1 MRYFSIELE
10 ELNHKLLQMA
20 GLVESAI
27 NRSVRSLIE
36 QDRELA
42 QQVIRDEPQIN
53 RMEMEIDGLVTRL
66 LALRQPVARDLRFL
80 TAALKINTD
89 LERIGDLANHI
100 AERSLS
106 LMHHP
111 LVKPMT
117 DIPKMASLVQS
128 MLLKCL
134 EAFVKGDADLA
145 RTVLLS
151 DDEVDRLRDAVYAE
165 LVVPCSA
172 IRASF
177 RQPWISFSSP
187 ATWSGS
193 ATIPRTSPKTWS
205 SWLRESTSATMPSKW
220 KTRDARPCRSH
231 FLKKSTVMV

>member
-1 MRYFSIELE
+1 MRHFSAELE
-10 ELNHKLLQMA
+10 ELSNKLLEMA

-27 NRSVRSLIE
+27 HRSVRSLIE

-42 QQVIRDEPQIN
+42 QQVIRDEPLIN
-53 RMEMEIDGLVTRL
+53 RMEMEIDGVATRL

-89 LERIGDLANHI
+89 LERMGDLANHI

-134 EAFVKGDADLA
+134 ESFVKGNADLA
-145 RTVLLS
+145 RSVLLS
-151 DDEVDRLRDAVYAE
+151 DDEVDKLRDGVYSELMHAMQQDPGVVTAAVDLIFVARNLERIGDHTTNIAE
-165 LVVPCSA
+165 DVVYLIQGVDVRHHA
-172 IRASF
+172 EKVEKA
-177 RQPWISFSSP
+177 
-187 ATWSGS
+187 
-193 ATIPRTSPKTWS
+193 
-205 SWLRESTSATMPSKW
+205 
-220 KTRDARPCRSH
+220 
-231 FLKKSTVMV
+231 

>member
-1 MRYFSIELE
+1 MRQFTIELE
-10 ELNHKLLQMA
+10 ELNQKLLQM
-20 GLVESAI
+20 GGMVESAI
-27 NRSVRSLIE
+27 HRSVRALLE

-42 QQVIRDEPQIN
+42 EEVIRDEPKIN
-53 RMEMEIDGLVTRL
+53 RMEMEIDGKVTRL

-80 TAALKINTD
+80 TAALKINND

-134 EAFVKGDADLA
+134 EAFVNGDADLA
-145 RTVLLS
+145 HTVLLS
-151 DDEVDRLRDAVYAE
+151 DAEVDQVRDGVYKELLEIMQRDPGVLTAAIDLIFVARNLERIGDHATNIAE
-165 LVVPCSA
+165 DVVFLVKGIDVRHHA
-172 IRASF
+172 EE
-177 RQPWISFSSP
+177 
-187 ATWSGS
+187 T
-193 ATIPRTSPKTWS
+193 
-205 SWLRESTSATMPSKW
+205 EN
-220 KTRDARPCRSH
+220 
-231 FLKKSTVMV
+231 V

>member
-1 MRYFSIELE
+1 LVRYFSIELD
-10 ELNHKLLQMA
+10 ELNHKLLEMG

-27 NRSVRSLIE
+27 HRSVRSLIE
-36 QDRELA
+36 QNKEIA
-42 QQVIRDEPQIN
+42 EQVIRDEPQIN
-53 RMEMEIDGLVTRL
+53 RMEMEIDGLATRL

-89 LERIGDLANHI
+89 LERMGDLAMHI

-134 EAFVKGDADLA
+134 DAFVNRNADLA
-145 RTVLLS
+145 HSVLLS
-151 DDEVDRLRDAVYAE
+151 DDEVDSLRDTVYADLLAVMQNDPS
-165 LVVPCSA
+165 LVTAAVDLIFVA
-172 IRASF
+172 RNLERIGDHATNIAEDVVFLVKGIDVRHHAE
-177 RQPWISFSSP
+177 QPENAP
-187 ATWSGS
+187 AG
-193 ATIPRTSPKTWS
+193 
-205 SWLRESTSATMPSKW
+205 E
-220 KTRDARPCRSH
+220 
-231 FLKKSTVMV
+231 

>member
-1 MRYFSIELE
+1 MRHFSIELE
-10 ELNHKLLQMA
+10 ELNEKLLQMG

-27 NRSVRSLIE
+27 HRSVRSLIE

-42 QQVIRDEPQIN
+42 EEVIRDEPEIN
-53 RMEMEIDGLVTRL
+53 RIEMEIDGLATRL
-66 LALRQPVARDLRFL
+66 LALRQPVARDLRLL

-89 LERIGDLANHI
+89 LERIGDLAVHV

-134 EAFVKGDADLA
+134 DAFVQGDAELA
-145 RTVLLS
+145 RSVLVS
-151 DDEVDRLRDAVYAE
+151 DDEVDKLRDAVYAE
-165 LVVPCSA
+165 LLDIMQRDPSVLTAAIDLLFIARNLERIGDHATNIAEDVV
-172 IRASF
+172 
-177 RQPWISFSSP
+177 
-187 ATWSGS
+187 
-193 ATIPRTSPKTWS
+193 
-205 SWLRESTSATMPSKW
+205 
-220 KTRDARPCRSH
+220 
-231 FLKKSTVMV
+231 FLVKGVDVRHHAEQTENV

>member
-1 MRYFSIELE
+1 MRHFSVELE
-10 ELNHKLLQMA
+10 ELSQKLLEMA

-27 NRSVRSLIE
+27 HRSVRSLIE

-42 QQVIRDEPQIN
+42 QQVIRDEPVIN
-53 RMEMEIDGLVTRL
+53 RMEMEIDGLSTRL

-111 LVKPMT
+111 LVRPMT

-128 MLLKCL
+128 MLLKVL
-134 EAFVKGDADLA
+134 EAFVKGDAELA
-145 RTVLLS
+145 RSVLLA
-151 DDEVDRLRDAVYAE
+151 DDEVDRLRDSVYAE
-165 LVVPCSA
+165 LVETMQRDPGIVTAA
-172 IRASF
+172 IDLIFVARNLERIGDHTTNIAEDVVFLIQGVDVRHRAE
-177 RQPWISFSSP
+177 Q
-187 ATWSGS
+187 AEN
-193 ATIPRTSPKTWS
+193 A
-205 SWLRESTSATMPSKW
+205 
-220 KTRDARPCRSH
+220 
-231 FLKKSTVMV
+231 

>member
-1 MRYFSIELE
+1 MRHFTIELE
-10 ELNHKLLQMA
+10 ELNQKLLQMG

-27 NRSVRSLIE
+27 HRSVRALLE

-42 QQVIRDEPQIN
+42 EEVIRDEPKIN

-66 LALRQPVARDLRFL
+66 LALRQPVARDLRLL
-80 TAALKINTD
+80 TAALKINND

-100 AERSLS
+100 AERSIS

-134 EAFVKGDADLA
+134 DAFVNGDADLA
-145 RTVLLS
+145 HTVLLS
-151 DDEVDRLRDAVYAE
+151 DSEVDALRDSVYNELLEIMQRDPSLVTTAIDLIFIARNLERIGDHATNIAE
-165 LVVPCSA
+165 DVVFLVKGIDVRHQAQQTEP
-172 IRASF
+172 
-177 RQPWISFSSP
+177 
-187 ATWSGS
+187 
-193 ATIPRTSPKTWS
+193 
-205 SWLRESTSATMPSKW
+205 
-220 KTRDARPCRSH
+220 
-231 FLKKSTVMV
+231 V

>member
-1 MRYFSIELE
+1 MRHFSAELE
-10 ELNHKLLQMA
+10 ELSNKLLEMA

-27 NRSVRSLIE
+27 HRSVRSLIE
-36 QDRELA
+36 KDRELA

-53 RMEMEIDGLVTRL
+53 RMEMEIDGVATRL

-89 LERIGDLANHI
+89 LERMGDLANHI

-134 EAFVKGDADLA
+134 EAFVKADAELA
-145 RTVLLS
+145 RSVLLA
-151 DDEVDRLRDAVYAE
+151 DDEVDSLRDSVYKELMEAMQQDPGVVTAAVDLIFVARNLERIGDHSTNIAE
-165 LVVPCSA
+165 DVVYLVQGVDVRHHA
-172 IRASF
+172 EKVEKA
-177 RQPWISFSSP
+177 
-187 ATWSGS
+187 
-193 ATIPRTSPKTWS
+193 
-205 SWLRESTSATMPSKW
+205 
-220 KTRDARPCRSH
+220 
-231 FLKKSTVMV
+231 

>member
-1 MRYFSIELE
+1 MRHFTVELE
-10 ELNHKLLQMA
+10 ELNQKLLQMA

-27 NRSVRSLIE
+27 HRSVRALLE

-42 QQVIRDEPQIN
+42 EEVIRDEPKIN

-80 TAALKINTD
+80 TAALKINND

-100 AERSLS
+100 AERSIS

-134 EAFVKGDADLA
+134 DAFVNGDADLA
-145 RTVLLS
+145 HTVLLS
-151 DDEVDRLRDAVYAE
+151 DAEVDSLRDAVYNELLEIMQRDPSLVTTAIDLIFIARNLERIGDHATNIAE
-165 LVVPCSA
+165 DVVFLVKGIDVRHHEQQA
-172 IRASF
+172 
-177 RQPWISFSSP
+177 
-187 ATWSGS
+187 
-193 ATIPRTSPKTWS
+193 
-205 SWLRESTSATMPSKW
+205 ES
-220 KTRDARPCRSH
+220 
-231 FLKKSTVMV
+231 V

>member
-1 MRYFSIELE
+1 MRHFSAELD
-10 ELNHKLLQMA
+10 ELSNKLLEMA

-27 NRSVRSLIE
+27 HRSVRSLVE

-53 RMEMEIDGLVTRL
+53 RMEMEIDGVATRL

-89 LERIGDLANHI
+89 LERMGDLANHI

-145 RTVLLS
+145 RSVLLS
-151 DDEVDRLRDAVYAE
+151 DDDVDDLRDAVYGELMAAMQNDPGIVPAAVDLIFVARNLERIGDHTTNIAE
-165 LVVPCSA
+165 DVVYLVKGIDVRHHA
-172 IRASF
+172 EQVEKA
-177 RQPWISFSSP
+177 
-187 ATWSGS
+187 
-193 ATIPRTSPKTWS
+193 
-205 SWLRESTSATMPSKW
+205 
-220 KTRDARPCRSH
+220 
-231 FLKKSTVMV
+231 

>member
-1 MRYFSIELE
+1 MRHFSVELE
-10 ELNHKLLQMA
+10 ELSQKLLEMA

-27 NRSVRSLIE
+27 HRSVRSLIE

-42 QQVIRDEPQIN
+42 QQVIRDEPVIN
-53 RMEMEIDGLVTRL
+53 RMEMEIDGLATRL

-111 LVKPMT
+111 LVRPMT

-128 MLLKCL
+128 MLLKVL

-145 RTVLLS
+145 RSVLLA
-151 DDEVDRLRDAVYAE
+151 DDEVDRLRDAVYVELIETMQRDPGLVPAAIDLIFVARNLERIGDHTTNIAE
-165 LVVPCSA
+165 DVVFL
-172 IRASF
+172 IQGVDVRHRAEH
-177 RQPWISFSSP
+177 
-187 ATWSGS
+187 AEN
-193 ATIPRTSPKTWS
+193 A
-205 SWLRESTSATMPSKW
+205 
-220 KTRDARPCRSH
+220 
-231 FLKKSTVMV
+231 